1 MMEEKKYLLDEVR
14 RDKRTYQFLS
24 DTWRADVDI
33 ARASIEKFGLSLA
46 FAPLWMKSDRELALL
61 AVKAS
66 GLAIEYVHPD
76 LLKTDVE
83 ICIAALEKDSDVID
97 LLSPAI
103 CMREDVLLALLRS
116 SWGFRSFKKHVPDT
130 LLRNK
135 AFMKKVVAIN
145 GRMLALSPPR
155 IYMDPEVACIAA
167 RNCGRFA
174 FKRLDEC
181 VEIPEVMRE
190 FELLQAACEKKMD
203 EYLVEENSSK
213 KEELFYE
220 VNNFEWD
227 FGIPSFRSEK
237 LAYKKEAELTEKEPQ
252 GIRFFMMGDDDS
264 MAKSAGPDGLD
275 PMRIDA
281 IFHSEN
287 TGFGGYSY
295 ALAQKMKEKLHLN
308 ATLVSLPLMDR
319 SLSISIREQASST
332 MLGILETCKQN
343 DWHRIRLTNFT
354 YLKSCQFE
362 TFWGIALV
370 MQEHE
375 NSYAMS
381 VYMDI
386 DPDFVKSKN
395 GHQLGELG
403 PK

>member
-1 MMEEKKYLLDEVR
+1 MEEKEYLMDEVR
-14 RDKRTYQFLS
+14 REKLIYQFLS
-24 DTWRADVDI
+24 DEWRADVDI
-33 ARASIEKFGLSLA
+33 ARASIEKFGVTLA
-46 FAPLWMKSDRELALL
+46 FTPLWMKADRELALL
-61 AVKAS
+61 AVKAN
-66 GLAIEYVHPD
+66 GLAIEFVHPD
-76 LLKTDVE
+76 LLKIDVE
-83 ICIAALEKDSDVID
+83 ICIAALEKESDVIE
-97 LLSPAI
+97 LLSPAMR
-103 CMREDVLLALLRS
+103 MREDVLLTLLRN
-116 SWGFRSFKKHVPDT
+116 SWGFRHFRKHVPDT

-145 GRMLALSPPR
+145 GRMLELSPPR

-181 VEIPEVMRE
+181 LEIPEVMRE

-203 EYLVEENSSK
+203 EYLLEENPSK
-213 KEELFYE
+213 KEKLFYE

-227 FGIPSFRSEK
+227 LGIPSFRSDK
-237 LAYKKEAELTEKEPQ
+237 LAYKEEAELPEKEPQ

-264 MAKSAGPDGLD
+264 MAKSASPDGMD

-295 ALAQKMKEKLHLN
+295 ALAQKLKEKLHLN

-319 SLSISIREQASST
+319 SSSISIREQASST

-354 YLKSCQFE
+354 YLKTCQFE

-370 MQEHE
+370 MKEHE

-395 GHQLGELG
+395 GDHMDIFW